1 LTLYAQRPIV
11 EKHERY
17 AFYHPSAEAVASML
31 TDMPYK
37 IVNAIFFNLIIVG
50 LAVSHCPLRVRPADF
65 YLGFA
70 ISTS

>member
-1 LTLYAQRPIV
+1 
-11 EKHERY
+11 
-17 AFYHPSAEAVASML
+17 ML

-50 LAVSHCPLRVRPADF
+50 LAVSYPFPRVRPADF
-65 YLGFA
+65 YLGNA